1 MFYFHKCKISK
12 SVASHRQL
20 TLQKTSSSRF
30 DFSYSQYYLYI
41 LLHMDVC
48 NPNKHREYT
57 LILPFSNL
65 GINLYYIINNFYRNI
80 KKLEG
85 KRTSY
90 CSFLYQCNYKNHESI
105 IVALWWGLF
114 EYNDASSDNLIML
127 QAYYIAKSCST
138 KLFRKTF
145 LGEVL
150 QKVHTKT
157 LLLLWQKFRLP
168 KNKFLF
174 TRYDYHE
181 CFGKYIC
188 FLIWNK
194 ILT

>member
-1 MFYFHKCKISK
+1 MY
-12 SVASHRQL
+12 V
-20 TLQKTSSSRF
+20 
-30 DFSYSQYYLYI
+30 
-41 LLHMDVC
+41 
-48 NPNKHREYT
+48 
-57 LILPFSNL
+57 
-65 GINLYYIINNFYRNI
+65 INSFYRNI
-80 KKLEG
+80 VQRNSKL
-85 KRTSY
+85 KIQAIPR
-90 CSFLYQCNYKNHESI
+90 FYQCYYNYKNHESI
-105 IVALWWGLF
+105 IVALWWGFF

-145 LGEVL
+145 WGEVL

-194 ILT
+194 ILI